1 MLDNE
6 EMRDLGLWH
15 VGLFGVGQ
23 WKGVGKGLAAV
34 SIGTKGRPA
43 GAIVSVPGPS
53 EKTQRRWPESAPE
66 GLVDVWEIPEARD
79 EQLVRVIAAGGA
91 DVARR
96 SGARHLG
103 PARIT
108 EEAVSVPP
116 LTKGD
121 ERPSYRYGLTVALT
135 ESWLKLLMLGGGAHT
150 LVCLTV
156 QRELFGENG
165 MPGATSAQLQK
176 ATAAMGMAM
185 VVNETEDDDEPVTV
199 EQAKDAMTALSETQ
213 QNEQTQMAVVVLR
226 SLVEQPAASCTALA
240 RRAMVRDQA
249 KAQGCQALPA
259 VQLAVGNLLAKG
271 QIRRC
276 AGTDEHPIYEVTAA
290 GDEMNRKLARV
301 IEAQVAARRAAEA
314 PKRVKIVADGGALS
328 VDSRALLPLIQI
340 QCSLASHRY
349 RVGEQV
355 DAPTLAN
362 IVNELTQ
369 QEQADDLPSLTTFD
383 LTVGGVW
390 SWLREHEVIA
400 NLNGD
405 PNAEFFVITDACLR
419 AAERA

>member
-91 DVARR
+91 DVARS

-108 EEAVSVPP
+108 EEAVSVPG
-116 LTKGD
+116 LQSKED
-121 ERPSYRYGLTVALT
+121 RPSYRYGLTVALT

-176 ATAAMGMAM
+176 ATAAMGMAL
-185 VVNETEDDDEPVTV
+185 VVNETEDGDEPVTV
-199 EQAKDAMTALSETQ
+199 EQAKDALTALSETQ

-226 SLVEQPAASCTALA
+226 SLVEQPLATCSALA
-240 RRAMVRDQA
+240 RRAMVREMA
-249 KAQGCQALPA
+249 KTQGCQALPA
-259 VQLAVGNLLAKG
+259 VQLAVGNLLSE
-271 QIRRC
+271 QLVRRC
-276 AGTDEHPIYEVTAA
+276 GGTDDLPVYEVTVK
-290 GDEMNRKLARV
+290 GDGENRKIAREL
-301 IEAQVAARRAAEA
+301 EAQLAAKRAAEA
-314 PKRVKIVADGGALS
+314 PQRVKVVADGGALS
-328 VDSRALLPLIQI
+328 VDNRALVPLIQL
-340 QCSLASHRY
+340 QCALASHRY

-362 IVNELTQ
+362 MVNELT
-369 QEQADDLPSLTTFD
+369 QEQADDLPALTTFD

-390 SWLREHEVIA
+390 SWLREHDVIG

-405 PNAEFFVITDACLR
+405 PNAEFFVVTDACLR
-419 AAERA
+419 AAELA

>member
-53 EKTQRRWPESAPE
+53 ENTQRRWPESAPE
-66 GLVDVWEIPEARD
+66 GLIDVWEIPEARD

-108 EEAVSVPP
+108 DERVSVPP

-156 QRELFGENG
+156 QRELFGDDG
-165 MPGATSAQLQK
+165 MPSGTNQQLQK
-176 ATAAMGMAM
+176 ATAAMSMAL
-185 VVNETEDDDEPVTV
+185 VVNETADDDEPVTV
-199 EQAKDAMTALSETQ
+199 EQAKDALSELSETQ
-213 QNEQTQMAVVVLR
+213 LAEQKIIAACVLA
-226 SLVEQPAASCTALA
+226 SLVEKPLATAPTLAKRAIIKAASS
-240 RRAMVRDQA
+240 
-249 KAQGCQALPA
+249 AQGCQSLPA
-259 VQLAVGNLLAKG
+259 VTIAIGRLLAVGSV
-271 QIRRC
+271 RRC
-276 AGTDEHPIYEVTAA
+276 AGTDELPVYEATPGGIA
-290 GDEMNRKLARV
+290 
-301 IEAQVAARRAAEA
+301 IAEA
-314 PKRVKIVADGGALS
+314 SRPKSVKVVCEGGALS
-328 VDSRALLPLIQI
+328 IHGKALLTVERLQT
-340 QCSLASHRY
+340 SLALHRY
-349 RVGEQV
+349 TSGARVTEPQLAALVTGLAAQDADGLPEVTPRDLVVHDVYGWFV
-355 DAPTLAN
+355 DKRLLAWAKDCGT
-362 IVNELTQ
+362 ELQ
-369 QEQADDLPSLTTFD
+369 FD
-383 LTVGGVW
+383 
-390 SWLREHEVIA
+390 
-400 NLNGD
+400 
-405 PNAEFFVITDACLR
+405 ITDECLR
-419 AAERA
+419 AHERA